1 MFAEAVN
8 SLLDSCSGYEATD
21 FISVGDALEQVTQ
34 DLGITV
40 SHSTVVSWVAI
51 HGLGHKLEGSRGQ
64 WIVYADLFNQF
75 LVDKPVNRKSK
86 LWGCS

>member
-1 MFAEAVN
+1 MFAEGVN
-8 SLLDSCSGYEATD
+8 SLLKSCSSYEATD
-21 FISVGDALEQVTQ
+21 FITISDAQEQVTK

-40 SHSTVVSWVAI
+40 SHSTVVRWVAI
-51 HGLGHKLEGSRGQ
+51 HGLGHQLEGRKGQ

-86 LWGCS
+86 LWGCQ